1 MVPMWWK
8 KSSKE
13 WQPSN
18 ACRNFLPSTLDAF
31 SWHGDIDIVKFAGF
45 RYLLEDLKVY
55 WHNEHSI
62 FAKKRRPQDSAI
74 DEFDLKSH
82 KVSFY
87 IYIRLISCIMFAKL
101 ATTAITGTTP
111 MEMAHWQKRKWHLY
125 LFIWVWPEAL
135 REDSQLFWLEIC
147 VFWTRY
153 PRGQRFLSRAGG
165 GHFFQFCFD
174 QNRIM
179 FWTCLFWD
187 MHPGN

>member
-45 RYLLEDLKVY
+45 GIFLKI
-55 WHNEHSI
+55 WKSI
-62 FAKKRRPQDSAI
+62 GTMSIRSLRKKKTARFCHWWVWFKESQ
-74 DEFDLKSH
+74 
-82 KVSFY
+82 SFIY
-87 IYIRLISCIMFAKL
+87 IYIRLISCIMFARL